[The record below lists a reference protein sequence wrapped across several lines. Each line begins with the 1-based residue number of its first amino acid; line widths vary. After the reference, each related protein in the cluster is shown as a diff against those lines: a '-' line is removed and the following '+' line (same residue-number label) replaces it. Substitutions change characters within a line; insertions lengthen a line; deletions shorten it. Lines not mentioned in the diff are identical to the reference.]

1 MKHFK
6 NNYSYTIKLR
16 CIVCGS
22 ENHFDC
28 NENKSYI
35 KCTNCGKEYYN
46 GYDELV
52 SYNQNQIE
60 EIKEIATQRI
70 KQDIQKD
77 INQIIKKTFK

>member
-1 MKHFK
+1 MKHLK

-22 ENHFDC
+22 ESHFDC
-28 NENKSYI
+28 NEDKSYI

-46 GYDELV
+46 GYEELV
-52 SYNQNQIE
+52 SCNQNQIE

-70 KQDIQKD
+70 KQDIQKN

>member
-1 MKHFK
+1 MKD
-6 NNYSYTIKLR
+6 NYSYSIQLH
-16 CIVCGS
+16 CVVCGS
-22 ENHFDC
+22 EDHFDC
-28 NENKSYI
+28 NEDKSYI

-46 GYDELV
+46 GYEELV
-52 SYNQNQIE
+52 SCNQNQIE

>member
-1 MKHFK
+1 MKHLK

-28 NENKSYI
+28 NEDKSYI

-52 SYNQNQIE
+52 SCNQNQIE
-60 EIKEIATQRI
+60 EIKEIATQKI

>member
-1 MKHFK
+1 MKHLK

-22 ENHFDC
+22 ESDFDC
-28 NENKSYI
+28 NEDKSYI

-46 GYDELV
+46 GYEELV
-52 SYNQNQIE
+52 SCNQNQIE